1 MPPGFIACVFWFLSL
16 FALWGIAHDL
26 RTGVATSRGWR
37 FPMEDAPIL
46 FLLVI
51 LSKGFVI
58 GLAVAETRYAM
69 GFGSNPIL
77 YLNAMLP
84 HWQPCPGPR

>member
-1 MPPGFIACVFWFLSL
+1 MPPGLIASFFWVLSL
-16 FALWGIAHDL
+16 FAAWGIGHDL
-26 RTGVATSRGWR
+26 RTGVAVSRGWSFR
-37 FPMEDAPIL
+37 SDESPIL

-69 GFGSNPIL
+69 GFGTDPIL
-77 YLNAMLP
+77 YLHSLLQPFA
-84 HWQPCPGPR
+84 WKPCP